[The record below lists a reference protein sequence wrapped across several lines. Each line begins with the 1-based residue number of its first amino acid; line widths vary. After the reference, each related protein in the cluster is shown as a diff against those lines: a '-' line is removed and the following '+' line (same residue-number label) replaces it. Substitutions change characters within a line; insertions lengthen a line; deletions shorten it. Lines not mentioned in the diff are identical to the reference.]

1 MDGGFDYQL
10 AFSRT
15 VGWITEEEQAILRS
29 KRVAIAGLGGVGGSH
44 LLTLT
49 RLGIGA
55 FTLAE
60 MDSFGIENLNRQ
72 AGAFMSTLQRPKL
85 EVLAAMARD
94 VNPELSLRTLPE
106 GVTESNLA
114 DFLDGV
120 DLYLDSLDFFAL
132 DARRR
137 VFAECAKRGIP
148 AITAAPLGMG
158 TALLAFHPAGMSFEE
173 YFQLE
178 NATQSEQYL
187 RFLLGLS
194 PAMLQMRY
202 LVAPE
207 AVNLAGQKGPSTPMA
222 CELCAGAAGTV
233 ALKIL
238 LRRGHT
244 PFAPR
249 GIHFDAYRTKLVRTW
264 RPWGNRNPLQRLA
277 LVIARQRLASVAQR
291 RSKHQPKK
299 RTNPTPPRSAPIW
312 DILEQARWAPSG
324 DNAQPW
330 RFQVIDPEE
339 IVIHIPSERND
350 NVYEYNDAQPSWL
363 SRGFLLETLRIA
375 ASRHARKLS
384 WRLET
389 NQEGRQLIRV
399 KLAPIAGGGD
409 ADKLHSV
416 IVQRSVD
423 RRRYQLRQL
432 PTALRHQLELA
443 LGDDLQISW
452 AESLSERWR
461 WALINAAATHIRLS
475 IPEAY
480 PVHQR
485 ILDWHRQRSPVGVPA
500 AAVGANPITQRLMR
514 WALADWARVNFLNR
528 YLAGTLTPRLE
539 FDLIPG
545 LFCAAHFWVAL
556 KQTPDTRLPNER
568 LLELGMRLQR
578 FWLTATT
585 LNLVIQP
592 SLAPLAFSFYSRNRI
607 PFTTNQEGVS
617 KAGRLNDKLSLA
629 LQGTAPSAVIFAGRI
644 GFPLGNPPLSR
655 SIRLA
660 VEELM
665 LPTEG

>member
-1 MDGGFDYQL
+1 MDGRFDYQL

-15 VGWITEEEQAILRS
+15 VGWITQEEQAILRS
-29 KRVAIAGLGGVGGSH
+29 KRIAIAGLGGVGGSH

-72 AGAFMSTLQRPKL
+72 AGAFMSTLERPKL
-85 EVLAAMARD
+85 EVLAAIARD
-94 VNPELSLRTLPE
+94 INPELSIRTFPE
-106 GVTESNLA
+106 GLTEFNLI
-114 DFLDGV
+114 DFLDGI
-120 DLYLDSLDFFAL
+120 DLYIDSLDFFAL
-132 DARRR
+132 NARRR
-137 VFAECAKRGIP
+137 IFAECANRGIP

-158 TALLAFHPAGMSFEE
+158 TALLAFHPAGISFEE

-178 NATQSEQYL
+178 DAIQSEQYL

-238 LRRGHT
+238 LRRGHV

-249 GIHFDAYRTKLVRTW
+249 GIHFDAYRTKLVHTW

-277 LVIARQRLASVAQR
+277 LAIARRRLASVTHRQ
-291 RSKHQPKK
+291 SEHPPKK
-299 RTNPTPPRSAPIW
+299 RTNPKPPHSAQIW

-330 RFQVIDPEE
+330 RFQILDAEE
-339 IVIHIPSERND
+339 MVIHIPPERND

-389 NQEGRQLIRV
+389 NQEGRQQIRI
-399 KLAPIAGGGD
+399 KLASIAGGD
-409 ADKLHSV
+409 ADKLYSV

-423 RRRYQLRQL
+423 RRRYQLKRL
-432 PTALRHQLELA
+432 PPALRHQLELA
-443 LGDDLQISW
+443 LGDEVQIRW
-452 AESLSERWR
+452 AESLAERWH
-461 WALINAAATHIRLS
+461 WGLINAAATHIRLS

-480 PVHQR
+480 PIHQR
-485 ILDWHRQRSPVGVPA
+485 ILDWHRQKSPAGVPA
-500 AAVGANPITQRLMR
+500 AAVSANPITQRLMR

-556 KQTPDTRLPNER
+556 KEAPDTRLRNEQ

-578 FWLTATT
+578 FWLTATR
-585 LNLVIQP
+585 LNLVVQP

-607 PFTTNQEGVS
+607 PFTTNQKGAS
-617 KAGRLNDKLSLA
+617 KAGQLNKKLSLA
-629 LQGTAPSAVIFAGRI
+629 LQGTAPNTVIFAGRI
-644 GFPLGNPPLSR
+644 GFPLGNPPTSR
-655 SIRLA
+655 STRLS

-665 LPTEG
+665 LPDEA